1 VRIDHV
7 SIGVADLEA
16 ARRWYLDVL
25 GLREIASYGNRLFFG
40 CGGRETFDLV
50 IQDSPTGLHHVAY
63 SAADDAEYESAIRR
77 LASLPAA
84 AAAGDEPGVVAVAAA
99 RLPGGHVIEVVRRDS
114 TERYVQSVEWS
125 PAAAGSPR
133 ELDHV
138 NIAVVAVD
146 AAVAALQTALGLVLS
161 DLHEVDGVNV
171 AAWLRAGERH
181 HDFAVIANRGNGLHH
196 LAYQLIDSAAMAVF
210 ADRLVRF
217 GYRAEY
223 GIGRHGPGSN
233 LFLYTR
239 DPSGNRVELCADMA
253 LVPRGSPH
261 RKWVGRDDRIL
272 NSWAPYPPPRSFWE
286 ITPQVESGSALDEQ
300 TT

>member
-1 VRIDHV
+1 MRLDHV
-7 SIGVADLEA
+7 SIGVTDLEA

-25 GLREIASYGNRLFFG
+25 GLREVSANRRRLFLG

-50 IQDSPTGLHHVAY
+50 LQESAAGLHHIAY
-63 SAADDAEYESAIRR
+63 AAADDAEYESTARR
-77 LASLPAA
+77 LAELPAA
-84 AAAGDEPGVVAVAAA
+84 KTPGEEPGVVTAVAA
-99 RLPGGHVIEVVRRDS
+99 RLPGGHVVEVVRRDS
-114 TERYVQSVEWS
+114 AEHYVQSGEWAA
-125 PAAAGSPR
+125 AAAGSPR

-138 NIAVVAVD
+138 NIATVDVD
-146 AAVAALQTALGLVLS
+146 ASVGALRHSVGLALS
-161 DLHEVDGVNV
+161 DLHEVDGRNV
-171 AAWLRAGERH
+171 GAWLRAGERH
-181 HDFAVIANRGNGLHH
+181 HDFAVIANRANGLHH
-196 LAYQLIDSAAMAVF
+196 LAYQLVDSAAMAAF

-217 GYRAEY
+217 ECRAEY

-261 RKWVGRDDRIL
+261 RRWVGRDDRIL

-286 ITPQVESGSALDEQ
+286 ITPQVEIGSAVDEK